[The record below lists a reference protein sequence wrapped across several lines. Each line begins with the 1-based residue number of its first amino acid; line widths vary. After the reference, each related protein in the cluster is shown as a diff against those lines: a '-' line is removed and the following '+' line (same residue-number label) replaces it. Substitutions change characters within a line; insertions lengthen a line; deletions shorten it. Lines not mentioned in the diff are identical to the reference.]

1 MVRPDQPGLGLLITV
16 ADRDR
21 SIHQL
26 MAMDGRVS
34 LITGGAGHIG
44 QAMAAALA
52 ELGSDLVLLDRDAH
66 ALAEAATPLIAR
78 HGVRVETR
86 VCDLECETEL
96 AAVPAW
102 IEQTL
107 GRLDVLI
114 NNAAFVGSSELQG
127 WSTPFEEQSLSTWRR
142 ALEVNLTAAFALT
155 QGCKRLLEAS
165 GHGSVVNVGSIY
177 GVHGPDLS
185 LYAGT
190 AMRNPAAYAASKGGL
205 LQLTRWLATVLA
217 PGIRV
222 NALSPGGVARN
233 QPQPFVERYVARTPL
248 GRMGREE
255 DFKGAITFLATDLS
269 SWVTGQNIMVDG
281 GWGVW

>member
-1 MVRPDQPGLGLLITV
+1 MDLE
-16 ADRDR
+16 R
-21 SIHQL
+21 SLAQL
-26 MAMDGRVS
+26 MFMGSRVS
-34 LITGGAGHIG
+34 LITGGAGHLG
-44 QAMAAALA
+44 QAMATALA
-52 ELGSDLVLLDRDAH
+52 ELGSDLVLLDRDADT
-66 ALAEAATPLIAR
+66 LAEAASRIIA
-78 HGVRVETR
+78 HHAVRVETR
-86 VCDLECETEL
+86 CCDLENEDEIS
-96 AAVPAW
+96 AVAPW
-102 IEQTL
+102 IEQKL

-114 NNAAFVGSSELQG
+114 NNAAFVGSSDLQG
-127 WSTPFEEQSLSTWRR
+127 WATPFEQQSLSTWRR

-185 LYAGT
+185 LYDGT
-190 AMRNPAAYAASKGGL
+190 AMHNPAAYAASKGGL

-217 PGIRV
+217 PAIRV
-222 NALSPGGVARN
+222 NALSPGGVSRN
-233 QPQPFVERYVARTPL
+233 QPQPFVARYEARTPL

-255 DFKGAITFLATDLS
+255 DFKGAIAFLATDLS